1 MYTAK
6 QVAVDLMS
14 SSTVRERVT
23 NSCNEVSN
31 DNSRRSISSTT
42 CHVPQEYGLMG
53 SQQRQHLVSL
63 SGLPDVCSQIVD
75 VVSYQNSADY
85 ILQDLQSPLSLM
97 GLLFRR

>member
-1 MYTAK
+1 
-6 QVAVDLMS
+6 
-14 SSTVRERVT
+14 
-23 NSCNEVSN
+23 
-31 DNSRRSISSTT
+31 
-42 CHVPQEYGLMG
+42 MG

>member
-1 MYTAK
+1 
-6 QVAVDLMS
+6 MS
-14 SSTVRERVT
+14 SSTVSKYVT
-23 NSCNEVSN
+23 DSFNEVSN
-31 DNSRRSISSTT
+31 DNSSTSISSTT
-42 CHVPQEYGLMG
+42 CHFLQEYGLMG